1 MQVRTFTGAS
11 SQEILA
17 RIKAEMGPEAV
28 IIGNRTF
35 KKNGEICHEITAGI
49 DRNPVSAQQP
59 VGTMPGAGM
68 PSGWSDWH
76 KDWLQIKEQIFA
88 LMKPA
93 IQMDRLTPRQR
104 VALEYLQREG
114 ISDAVA
120 VDLYKHLLAQPGSSV
135 LECLCGMVPV
145 QGWGSGSWPQRWH
158 IMAGP
163 FGAGKTTTALRY
175 ALQWRQREPEAR
187 IAFIN
192 ADCLRGN
199 GRLVLR
205 HWAELSDFLYLE
217 ASDAASMEKALRAS
231 REAALVFIDAPGV
244 GRNGT
249 LGEWRAS
256 MGLTKLKCATH
267 LVLTPLLSGVQMDHF
282 LERYRTE
289 GPASIIWTHLDEA
302 ASYGSLVNVACAT
315 GLPVS
320 GLSYGSELK
329 ESLAPA
335 TEPLIWR
342 LIFKR
347 QLPGEPAGNAT
358 STPQSG
364 V

>member
-59 VGTMPGAGM
+59 VGTMPGDGM

-88 LMKPA
+88 LMRPA
-93 IQMDRLTPRQR
+93 IQMDRLTPRPR
-104 VALEYLQREG
+104 VAREYLQREG

-120 VDLYKHLLAQPGSSV
+120 GDL
-135 LECLCGMVPV
+135 
-145 QGWGSGSWPQRWH
+145 
-158 IMAGP
+158 
-163 FGAGKTTTALRY
+163 
-175 ALQWRQREPEAR
+175 
-187 IAFIN
+187 
-192 ADCLRGN
+192 D
-199 GRLVLR
+199 
-205 HWAELSDFLYLE
+205 
-217 ASDAASMEKALRAS
+217 
-231 REAALVFIDAPGV
+231 
-244 GRNGT
+244 
-249 LGEWRAS
+249 
-256 MGLTKLKCATH
+256 TH
-267 LVLTPLLSGVQMDHF
+267 LVLTPLLSGLQMDHF

-289 GPASIIWTHLDEA
+289 GAASIIWTHLDEA
-302 ASYGSLVNVACAT
+302 ASYGSLVNVARAT

-358 STPQSG
+358 STPQPG
-364 V
+364 A